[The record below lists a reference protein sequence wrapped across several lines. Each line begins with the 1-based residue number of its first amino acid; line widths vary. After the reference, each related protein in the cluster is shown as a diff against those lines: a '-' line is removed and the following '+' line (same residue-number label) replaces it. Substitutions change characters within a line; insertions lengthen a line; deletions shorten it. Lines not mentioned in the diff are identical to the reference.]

1 MLDRCKELLTKVDKT
16 KLIVILGAVGVLLIF
31 LSSLGGNGKS
41 KKESSQSTGAP
52 SAPVSQEAYVSQTQ
66 KNLTDI
72 LQKVQGVGRVE
83 VMVTLERSSESQYL
97 YEEKQSVDAMAG
109 QGGKSRESTERSYLL
124 VEDQNGKKQAVV
136 QSTLEPVI
144 KGVLIVCDGGGDPT
158 VEGRVL
164 EAVTTLLDVP
174 SNRVYIAKKGG

>member
-1 MLDRCKELLTKVDKT
+1 MLDRCKELLAKVDKT

-41 KKESSQSTGAP
+41 KKESSQGTGAP

-97 YEEKQSVDAMAG
+97 YEEKKSVDAMAG
-109 QGGKSRESTERSYLL
+109 QGGMEAVLGEISDGLTQQQREDY
-124 VEDQNGKKQAVV
+124 
-136 QSTLEPVI
+136 
-144 KGVLIVCDGGGDPT
+144 DP
-158 VEGRVL
+158 L
-164 EAVTTLLDVP
+164 EAYRSLVGWL
-174 SNRVYIAKKGG
+174 S

>member
-1 MLDRCKELLTKVDKT
+1 MLDRCRELLAKVDKT

-31 LSSLGGNGKS
+31 LSSLGGKS
-41 KKESSQSTGAP
+41 KKGSSP
-52 SAPVSQEAYVSQTQ
+52 SAGSSSAAVSQEAYVSQTQ
-66 KNLTDI
+66 KDLTDI

-97 YEEKQSVDAMAG
+97 YEEKKSVDAMAG
-109 QGGKSRESTERSYLL
+109 QNGKSRESTERSYLL

-136 QSTLEPVI
+136 QSPLEPVI

>member
-1 MLDRCKELLTKVDKT
+1 MLDRCRELLAKVDKT

-31 LSSLGGNGKS
+31 LSSLGGKS
-41 KKESSQSTGAP
+41 KKGSSP
-52 SAPVSQEAYVSQTQ
+52 SAGSSSAAVSQEAYVSQTQ
-66 KNLTDI
+66 KDLTDI

-83 VMVTLERSSESQYL
+83 VMVTLEL
-97 YEEKQSVDAMAG
+97 YEEKKSVDAMAG
-109 QGGKSRESTERSYLL
+109 QNGKSRESTERSYLL